1 MEEKMSNLFF
11 TEEHEWVRVEGNKA
25 YIGISNYAQSQLG
38 DIVYVELPEMDD
50 EVSVGD
56 SVGVVESVKS
66 ASDLFTPVSGTI
78 VEINEDLED
87 SPELLNEDAM
97 ANWIVAIEL
106 SEKEDLTSLMDEED
120 YKQFLGEDA

>member
-1 MEEKMSNLFF
+1 MSNLFF

-120 YKQFLGEDA
+120 YKRFLGEDA

>member
-1 MEEKMSNLFF
+1 MANLFF

-25 YIGISNYAQSQLG
+25 YIGISNFAQSQLG
-38 DIVYVELPEMDD
+38 DIVYVELPEIDD
-50 EVSVGD
+50 EVTVGD

-87 SPELLNEDAM
+87 APELLNEDSM

-106 SEKEDLTSLMDEED
+106 SEKEDLNSLMDEED
-120 YKQFLGEDA
+120 YKRFLGEDA

>member
-1 MEEKMSNLFF
+1 MANLFF

-25 YIGISNYAQSQLG
+25 YIGISNFAQSQLG
-38 DIVYVELPEMDD
+38 DIVYVELPEIDD
-50 EVSVGD
+50 EVTVGD

-87 SPELLNEDAM
+87 APELLNEDSM

-106 SEKEDLTSLMDEED
+106 SEMEDLNSLMDEED
-120 YKQFLGEDA
+120 YKRFLGEDA